1 MIENLSK
8 LFCRCFL
15 VIAFCLILSPFARA
29 QTDADALMIPKNY
42 FCAAGMYTHS
52 SWDHYWE
59 GTFKRDAPNLGTVS
73 SNAYMLGVVYGL
85 SNKINVS
92 VSLPYVTTNASAGTL
107 RGERNLQD
115 VSAYVKW
122 LALKKEIGKG
132 SLSFHAILSG
142 SIPASNYQ
150 ADFLPLSIGLHSKN
164 VALRGLVNY
173 QAGLFF
179 VAGAYQYVRRSNITI
194 DRNSYYTTEMH
205 YTNEVQMPDVSNYLI
220 SAGFRSLQF
229 HAEATFTQVDT
240 HGGFDIRKNDMP
252 FPSNKMNSQVAGL
265 ILKYVFTQIPG
276 LEISA
281 GGNYVLK
288 GRNVGQS
295 RTFFG
300 GIDYVFNTRKEK

>member
-1 MIENLSK
+1 MKHSLLYFYRCCIVMAVCLTLSK
-8 LFCRCFL
+8 H
-15 VIAFCLILSPFARA
+15 VQA

-42 FCAAGMYTHS
+42 VCAAGVYSHS
-52 SWDHYWE
+52 QWDHYWE

-73 SNAYMLGVVYGL
+73 SNAYMLGFVYGL

-92 VSLPYVTTNASAGTL
+92 VALPYVTTNASAGTL

-122 LALKKEIGKG
+122 LAVKQEVGKG
-132 SLSFHAILSG
+132 SLTLHTILSG

-173 QAGLFF
+173 QVSRFF

-229 HAEATFTQVDT
+229 NAEATFTQVDT

-252 FPSNKMNSQVAGL
+252 FPSNKMNSQLAGL
-265 ILKYVFTQIPG
+265 ILKYTFTTIPG
-276 LEISA
+276 LELTA

-288 GRNVGQS
+288 GRNVGQARS
-295 RTFFG
+295 FYG
-300 GIDYVFNTRKEK
+300 GVYYIFNTRKEK

>member
-1 MIENLSK
+1 MKLS
-8 LFCRCFL
+8 LLYFYRCCI
-15 VIAFCLILSPFARA
+15 VMAVCLTLTKQAQA

-42 FCAAGMYTHS
+42 VCIAGAYTHS
-52 SWDHYWE
+52 QWDHYWE
-59 GTFKRDAPNLGTVS
+59 GTFKRDAPNMGTVS

-92 VSLPYVTTNASAGTL
+92 VALPYITTNASAGTL
-107 RGERNLQD
+107 RGQHNLQD

-122 LALKKEIGKG
+122 MAIQQEIGKG
-132 SLSFHAILSG
+132 SLSLHAILSG
-142 SIPASNYQ
+142 SVPASNYQ
-150 ADFLPLSIGLHSKN
+150 ADFLPLSIGLRSKN
-164 VALRGLVNY
+164 VALRGLLNY
-173 QAGLFF
+173 QVSRFF

-240 HGGFDIRKNDMP
+240 HGGFDIRKNDNP
-252 FPSNKMNSQVAGL
+252 FPSNKMNAQLAGL
-265 ILKYVFTQIPG
+265 ILKYVFTKIPG
-276 LEISA
+276 LEASA

-295 RTFFG
+295 RTIFG